1 MVGDPRTDNME
12 NMIRLLEIAL
22 TIGKHLL
29 HIVWIIFGI
38 TVASAIFD
46 FATANIFWG
55 IIASIFVIADFIF
68 IAQVYKRRSRHRQRR
83 TNARISK
90 AKPGYQEAASA

>member
-1 MVGDPRTDNME
+1 MGESRTDNIE
-12 NMIRLLEIAL
+12 RTIRLLDIAL

-29 HIVWIIFGI
+29 HIVWVIFGI

-55 IIASIFVIADFIF
+55 IIASIFAIADFIF
-68 IAQVYKRRSRHRQRR
+68 IAQVYERRSRHRQRR
-83 TNARISK
+83 IHARISK
-90 AKPGYQEAASA
+90 ARQGYQEAAST